1 MLQQMH
7 IDMTNLPTIA
17 VVCAVIKDDD
27 NYFIAQRSATMKM
40 PLKWE
45 FPGGKVEKDES
56 NSNAII
62 REIKEEF
69 DIDVEVIEEHPFYLH
84 DYPTFTLK
92 LTPIEVAIKGGTMVL
107 KEHVAIKWVPATAL
121 ASFDFSEGDLKIV
134 KALYKRDFLSKK

>member
-1 MLQQMH
+1 
-7 IDMTNLPTIA
+7 MTDLPTIA
-17 VVCAVIKDDD
+17 VVCAVIKDND

-45 FPGGKVEKDES
+45 FPGGKVEQGET

-69 DIDVEVIEEHPFYLH
+69 EIDVDVIQEYPYYLH

-92 LTPIEVAIKGGTMVL
+92 LTPIEVSIKGGVMIL
-107 KEHVAIKWVPATAL
+107 NEHAAFKWVPAKELST
-121 ASFDFSEGDLKIV
+121 FDFSEGDINIV
-134 KALYKRDFLSKK
+134 KALYKRDVQGILPS